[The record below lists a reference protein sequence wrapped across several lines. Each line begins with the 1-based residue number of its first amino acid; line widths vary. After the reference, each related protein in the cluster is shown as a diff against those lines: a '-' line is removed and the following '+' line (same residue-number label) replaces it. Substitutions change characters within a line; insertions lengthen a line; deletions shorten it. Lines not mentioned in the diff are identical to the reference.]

1 MSESCPIE
9 YDIPKTQIL
18 GLRIIKL
25 MMNAEKYLQE
35 KIESRELPDDEKIHS
50 HISFM
55 KKIGVTKGLQAEP
68 WEKFI
73 SVTGGSIFGVWIDLR
88 LGKTFGQKLTAK
100 IDPGMA
106 IIIPHGVA
114 SGFQTQ
120 DPHVTYSSYT
130 IKKNILA
137 ETNHIFID
145 PFDEELAINWPIPQN
160 QAIISTE
167 DRSYLKFSE
176 LKSKLSEK

>member
-18 GLRIIKL
+18 GLHIIRL

-35 KIESRELPDDEKIHS
+35 KIESHELPDDEKIHS
-50 HISFM
+50 HISFI
-55 KKIGVTKGLQAEP
+55 KKIGVTRGLQAEP

-73 SVTGGSIFGVWIDLR
+73 SVTGGSIFGVWVDLR
-88 LGKTFGQKLTAK
+88 PGNTFGQKLTAK

-106 IIIPHGVA
+106 IIIPHEVA

-120 DPHVTYSSYT
+120 DPYVTYSSYT
-130 IKKNILA
+130 IKQNILA
-137 ETNHIFID
+137 ETNHILID

-160 QAIISTE
+160 QAIVSNK
-167 DRSYLKFSE
+167 DCPYLTFSE